1 VIVTD
6 DHEPARLVRQAVR
19 VLPIDPAGRVLLLQ
33 CVRPG
38 APDDPFWVTIGGGIE
53 ADETERQAGVRELW
67 EETGIRADPAALL
80 GPVGAETVEF
90 SWPPY
95 VIEQHQTYYL
105 LDVQDTAVSF
115 AHLEEIEIATT
126 LSHRWWSLDDLR
138 TTGEHVLDNQLA
150 ILEDSLGARYRRAGS

>member
-1 VIVTD
+1 MD
-6 DHEPARLVRQAVR
+6 
-19 VLPIDPAGRVLLLQ
+19 AGWRDIAS
-33 CVRPG
+33 R
-38 APDDPFWVTIGGGIE
+38 AAISIATIGGGIE

-115 AHLEEIEIATT
+115 AHLEEVEIATT